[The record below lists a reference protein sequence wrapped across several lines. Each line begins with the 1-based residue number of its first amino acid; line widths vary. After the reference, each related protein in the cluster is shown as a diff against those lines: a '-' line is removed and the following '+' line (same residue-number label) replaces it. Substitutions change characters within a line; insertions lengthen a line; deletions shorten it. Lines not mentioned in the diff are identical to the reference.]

1 MLGDVIGISYR
12 CGTTRVSY
20 RASRAAGRDATGL
33 VRPVSKCPQCLR
45 NSARVALVAAALFT
59 RFLYRGFQGRL
70 AFLWAV
76 DASIPSGHNFGPTA
90 ANGTMAA
97 GFEVRDWP
105 DRKVREWLLLLLTFA
120 VTREPKDQ
128 SAALAMADELDS
140 LGVRWQRTAPRFF
153 VRTTNEVCEAILA
166 ASDVN
171 NNAVLRRHVARI
183 DEPRLRRAF
192 RAAVGL
198 QETSDVQQEIAQS
211 KRRKNPGLWKG
222 LPAK

>member
-1 MLGDVIGISYR
+1 MRHDK
-12 CGTTRVSY
+12 RVARGRS
-20 RASRAAGRDATGL
+20 SRRQGVAQ
-33 VRPVSKCPQCLR
+33 PVSKCRQRLR
-45 NSARVALVAAALFT
+45 NSARVAPAAGKAFTKFLF
-59 RFLYRGFQGRL
+59 RDFQVSL

-76 DASIPSGHNFGPTA
+76 DASVPSGHKFRPTA

-97 GFEVRDWP
+97 GFEVHDWT

-120 VTREPKDQ
+120 VTREPTDH
-128 SAALAMADELDS
+128 SAALAAADELDS

-153 VRTTNEVCEAILA
+153 LRTSNEVCEAILA
-166 ASDVN
+166 ASDGN

-198 QETSDVQQEIAQS
+198 QETSDVRQEVAQN
-211 KRRKNPGLWKG
+211 KRRKGPRLVQR
-222 LPAK
+222 PASRMKPACRPL